1 MGERFGQYNMGE
13 ATPLMTG
20 RGSYSYIIARP
31 VEGAE
36 DARPVVL
43 MANEDAGRMS
53 LCNAMEDVAAV
64 IMKREKWTKEDKAL
78 WIETAEGDRSVGQ
91 VVARP
96 ASMPAWGPEKPVE
109 QLLHEFQAPRLGI
122 PADEPTVLP
131 ILYVTP
137 L

>member
-1 MGERFGQYNMGE
+1 MGERFEQYNMGD

-31 VEGAE
+31 AEGAL

-43 MANEDAGRMS
+43 MANEDSSRMS
-53 LCNAMEDVAAV
+53 LCNAMEDVAAI
-64 IMKREKWTKEDKAL
+64 IMKREKWAKEDKAL
-78 WIETAEGDRSVGQ
+78 WIETAEGDRTVGQ

-109 QLLHEFQAPRLGI
+109 QLLHEFQAPRLAI
-122 PADEPTVLP
+122 AADEPSP
-131 ILYVTP
+131 MQ
-137 L
+137 